1 MPHGANLKGIPG
13 SRARDLR
20 SLFVIMDREPFVYP
34 LKMIMKMKKV
44 TLTIDYTFDIAVAKG
59 AVRKA
64 FDNAG
69 LAFALK
75 EATEV
80 IKTLSEELRET
91 RQEYKEQIARTE
103 NILSGIQEYQR
114 QNKNERKKMAKD
126 VVDYWFEKATT
137 PVQPAKNKTVVFFT
151 ADNELYCEPK
161 SDHCYRLEANSY
173 RDKMIRTL
181 IAHKTYVLTETLIEL
196 CGFASRKSL
205 ESAVDAMNRIA
216 HRELGIFKIAEGYR
230 DSGYRIYPGIILKK
244 E

>member
-1 MPHGANLKGIPG
+1 
-13 SRARDLR
+13 
-20 SLFVIMDREPFVYP
+20 
-34 LKMIMKMKKV
+34 MKKV

-69 LAFALK
+69 LIVALK

-80 IKTLSEELRET
+80 IKTLGEELRQT
-91 RQEYKEQIARTE
+91 QQKYKEQITRTE
-103 NILSGIQEYQR
+103 DILSGIQEYQR
-114 QNKNERKKMAKD
+114 QNKNERKKIAKD

-137 PVQPAKNKTVVFFT
+137 PVQPVKNKTVVFFT

-161 SDHCYRLEANSY
+161 IDHYYRVEVNSY

-181 IAHKTYVLTETLIEL
+181 ITHKTYVLTETLIEL

-216 HRELGIFKIAEGYR
+216 HKELGILKIIEGYR
-230 DSGYRIYPGIILKK
+230 DSGYRIFTGIILRK